1 MADNLT
7 QQFTYQTKHDIV
19 SAILT
24 NDGSQII
31 YVLKVSDEEYQV
43 VQMSAQ
49 LYTELSTRVLSGHY
63 IKAKQVVQNNAGN
76 LYMIPYYDNGIFR
89 LTVFNKDK
97 DLDEININ
105 EILKIDNTSRPNHG
119 LPDPMMNAC
128 FV

>member
-1 MADNLT
+1 MN
-7 QQFTYQTKHDIV
+7 
-19 SAILT
+19 
-24 NDGSQII
+24 
-31 YVLKVSDEEYQV
+31 
-43 VQMSAQ
+43 AQ
-49 LYTELSTRVLSGHY
+49 LYTELRTRVLSGHY

-128 FV
+128 FIQNDNIIINVYHTHTSTMWHFSYNFIEKKTLCEPI